1 MSWRADTQT
10 RIIVF
15 AREPRAGRVK
25 TRLIP
30 LLGEAGAARLHAR
43 LLARTLDTAHAARP
57 AAVQLQWA
65 RRQRGADL
73 GARMLHA
80 LREGLR
86 RAARVILIGA
96 DCPALRARDLRRCAR
111 WLAGGA
117 DAVFAPAEDGGYAL
131 IALRRVSP
139 RLFDG
144 IAWGGAQVMA
154 QTRARLAALGWR
166 WRELPA
172 VWDVDRPEDVRRL
185 GDLWFLRARGSTAYA
200 ATKCRLPRARPTA
213 SGASPPALR
222 SGGSRAHWGGSGRT

>member
-1 MSWRADTQT
+1 MSSRGIT
-10 RIIVF
+10 RTSVIVF

-30 LLGEAGAARLHAR
+30 LLGAAGAARLHAR
-43 LLARTLDTAHAARP
+43 LVRRALATAREARLGR
-57 AAVQLQWA
+57 VELWGL

-80 LREGLR
+80 FRHGLR
-86 RAARVILIGA
+86 RAERVILIGA
-96 DCPALRARDLRRCAR
+96 DCPALGAPALRQAAR

-117 DAVFAPAEDGGYAL
+117 DAVLAPAEDGGYAL
-131 IALRRVSP
+131 IALRRISP

-166 WRELPA
+166 WRELA
-172 VWDVDRPEDVRRL
+172 EMWDVDRPEDVPRL
-185 GDLWFLRARGSTAYA
+185 ATLKPPLR
-200 ATKCRLPRARPTA
+200 
-213 SGASPPALR
+213 
-222 SGGSRAHWGGSGRT
+222 